1 MNNLSK
7 NLKLAV
13 SIFDHVPFNTV
24 STIDTRRGGIHYL
37 PQAISSLR
45 AAGAIIS
52 VVKETAYSEAG
63 ELTPNIAYY
72 HLEGW
77 V

>member
-24 STIDTRRGGIHYL
+24 STIDTRRGGIHY
-37 PQAISSLR
+37 PSQIINSLR
-45 AAGAIIS
+45 ASVVIIS
-52 VVKETAYSEAG
+52 VAKRDTYSEAG
-63 ELTPNIAYY
+63 ELTPNISYY
-72 HLEGW
+72 HLE
-77 V
+77 